1 MTDVP
6 VIYGYQQAFEALCD
20 KRLVQSMYSECDE
33 LMERV
38 LLTLHGADHARRRA
52 VELKLFR
59 RDFTRYYE
67 KEVYPAT
74 LSATLAPYLEH
85 GRMDLHEFGLRVNIN
100 LSADIAGIDRD
111 SHAQDETDCL
121 LEIVRKFGEGAT
133 LFHSTRDKAE
143 VRREVADALA
153 LLEARF
159 LKPSRER
166 RELILRE
173 IADGRLPEEAA
184 PRDILTVLLAN
195 QTEQG
200 LDEAMIRREVAFFM
214 QAASHSSANAMV
226 HAFHEITA
234 WCNEHPEDRSRIDED
249 PFFLQRCVH
258 ESLRLHPASPVAW
271 RAAQCPFHLPDGDV
285 VESGDSVVIDLESAN
300 RQQDLFGNDADQ
312 FNPHR
317 SLADR
322 IPPYGLTFGVGIHTC
337 FGRDLAGGALPKE
350 DSDRDSHHYGTLTS
364 LLRSLFSH
372 GARPD
377 PQASPTLDAV
387 TQRNHWG
394 SYPVLINKDSTL

>member
-111 SHAQDETDCL
+111 PHAQDETDCL

-195 QTEQG
+195 QTG
-200 LDEAMIRREVAFFM
+200 AGSRRGDD
-214 QAASHSSANAMV
+214 SPRGRL
-226 HAFHEITA
+226 FH
-234 WCNEHPEDRSRIDED
+234 
-249 PFFLQRCVH
+249 
-258 ESLRLHPASPVAW
+258 
-271 RAAQCPFHLPDGDV
+271 
-285 VESGDSVVIDLESAN
+285 
-300 RQQDLFGNDADQ
+300 
-312 FNPHR
+312 
-317 SLADR
+317 
-322 IPPYGLTFGVGIHTC
+322 
-337 FGRDLAGGALPKE
+337 AGGFTLIRERDGPLRFMRLQPGAMSILKIDHVLMRTRFFCSDVCTRVCAYILQVPLPGE
-350 DSDRDSHHYGTLTS
+350 RPSARFICRMATLS
-364 LLRSLFSH
+364 SRVIVS
-372 GARPD
+372 
-377 PQASPTLDAV
+377 
-387 TQRNHWG
+387 
-394 SYPVLINKDSTL
+394 

>member
-1 MTDVP
+1 MTDTALVS
-6 VIYGYQQAFEALCD
+6 GYQQAFEALCD

-38 LLTLHGADHARRRA
+38 LLTLHGEAHAGRRA

-67 KEVYPAT
+67 KEVYPTT
-74 LSATLAPYLEH
+74 LSATLAPYLERGH
-85 GRMDLHEFGLRVNIN
+85 MDLPEFGFRVNIN

-111 SHAQDETDCL
+111 PHSHEEIDCL
-121 LEIVRKFGEGAT
+121 IEIVRKFSEGAT

-153 LLEARF
+153 LLETRF
-159 LKPSRER
+159 LKPSRDR
-166 RELILRE
+166 REAILRA
-173 IADGRLPEEAA
+173 IAEGHLPEDAA

-195 QTEQG
+195 QQEQG

-226 HAFHEITA
+226 HAFHEITM
-234 WCNEHPEDRSRIDED
+234 WCAERPEDRRRVNED

-271 RAAQCPFHLPDGDV
+271 RAAQCPFHLPDGKV

-300 RQQDLFGNDADQ
+300 RQQDLFGDDAEQ

-317 SLADR
+317 HLADR

-364 LLRSLFSH
+364 LLRSLFSR
-372 GARPD
+372 GCRPD
-377 PQASPTLDAV
+377 PHMAPKLDPV
-387 TQRNHWG
+387 TQRNNWG
-394 SYPVLINKDSTL
+394 TYPVLINKD